1 MFLTG
6 IRSDEDRESRTRD
19 YYNSLKKRIQLNT
32 GYEESVNNSKM
43 MSEKGI
49 SKPPPPETNIDKEL
63 MDINLQK
70 QKAFNS
76 VKEILKK
83 YDQATKFISKL
94 EDGEIIPFNRYLSK
108 FKSNIKGIAVEDADF
123 LLNLWDSFKKKILLT
138 DKEVPIL
145 GTELETYKVELQKKA
160 DDIVDY
166 AAKLGLDEARIRNV
180 LDAMVNE
187 SDSSSI
193 DKFYF
198 NLLTKGPQAANLVLK
213 EDFKTEGPIPILTEE
228 VLPENII
235 TDYDEKMDKI
245 FTERERLV
253 SPLFA
258 LVYRDRPYTQMI
270 KKGVRSVDE
279 RTLDIKKAAD
289 RNIIAGHIPLYINRI
304 MELTKQINEFKKLLG
319 EDPIPSNQIISELV
333 FDENIKALLP
343 ELIIPGEKID
353 EKELETYETELPP
366 VPIKKGSFDF
376 SFVDENDFKN
386 LIELYE
392 ASKEQVASFIMSLHP
407 DGKFTFNGT
416 KYNMMRNPPT
426 TDKQKEYLLD
436 TFNKTYNTKI
446 PMKELFEELVK
457 SPEYKRLKD
466 EEAATLESLV
476 GEEEMKRAAIE
487 AAKATEEKE
496 LSVAEEKKFVSDM
509 QKEAKAITDEFF
521 TQIQLFMNNT
531 VYPFIEGVRR
541 TLIKIAAES
550 GLETNV
556 TTEEVIEALSGSNNP
571 FQIFNLSINDQ
582 IISLMRIII
591 NKFEPEIDRYESAA
605 ASVEA
610 LSNKIDI
617 LVNKFENAN
626 KKNAKK
632 IAEDISKL
640 EADVGTKEDF
650 MNRNRDSYMR
660 ITDGIEIFQTRL
672 GEISGYIQ
680 NNRTKYEV
688 ELNNLGER
696 LVRENA
702 QLVSRYDTL
711 GNKLATFGIL
721 LPQMADSIEKM
732 LKDMPRQKIT
742 KREKLMV
749 NVPKRVPKKISVRLA
764 DRAPNKAA
772 RRAAEEAAEEARLRE
787 YTGEEKEGAGVH
799 EKRPLRKKLKST
811 AFGKY
816 DISMKALGS
825 GVLDIRTAC
834 NRTSAKLPRTPVSSR
849 LEKMIKYVIK
859 NNDIDLDLF
868 ENLTDDEKKLF
879 IYAIDISDVELNSM
893 PFEAFKKFK
902 ASDLQ
907 KELDEL
913 IDRYHLLTGQ
923 LGAGNNAPEI
933 LRELKGIIFKLLEK
947 KKIDRV
953 YANEL
958 LLMINT
964 VN

>member
-1 MFLTG
+1 
-6 IRSDEDRESRTRD
+6 
-19 YYNSLKKRIQLNT
+19 
-32 GYEESVNNSKM
+32 
-43 MSEKGI
+43 
-49 SKPPPPETNIDKEL
+49 
-63 MDINLQK
+63 
-70 QKAFNS
+70 
-76 VKEILKK
+76 
-83 YDQATKFISKL
+83 
-94 EDGEIIPFNRYLSK
+94 
-108 FKSNIKGIAVEDADF
+108 
-123 LLNLWDSFKKKILLT
+123 
-138 DKEVPIL
+138 
-145 GTELETYKVELQKKA
+145 
-160 DDIVDY
+160 
-166 AAKLGLDEARIRNV
+166 
-180 LDAMVNE
+180 
-187 SDSSSI
+187 
-193 DKFYF
+193 
-198 NLLTKGPQAANLVLK
+198 
-213 EDFKTEGPIPILTEE
+213 
-228 VLPENII
+228 
-235 TDYDEKMDKI
+235 
-245 FTERERLV
+245 
-253 SPLFA
+253 
-258 LVYRDRPYTQMI
+258 
-270 KKGVRSVDE
+270 
-279 RTLDIKKAAD
+279 
-289 RNIIAGHIPLYINRI
+289 
-304 MELTKQINEFKKLLG
+304 
-319 EDPIPSNQIISELV
+319 
-333 FDENIKALLP
+333 
-343 ELIIPGEKID
+343 
-353 EKELETYETELPP
+353 
-366 VPIKKGSFDF
+366 
-376 SFVDENDFKN
+376 
-386 LIELYE
+386 
-392 ASKEQVASFIMSLHP
+392 
-407 DGKFTFNGT
+407 
-416 KYNMMRNPPT
+416 MRNPPT

-436 TFNKTYNTKI
+436 TFNKTYGTKI
-446 PMKELFEELVK
+446 SMKKLFEELEK
-457 SPEYKRLKD
+457 SPEYKRLRD
-466 EEAATLESLV
+466 EETASLELLTD
-476 GEEEMKRAAIE
+476 EEEMKRAAIE
-487 AAKATEEKE
+487 TVKATEEKE
-496 LSVAEEKKFVSDM
+496 LSVAEEKNFVSDM
-509 QKEAKAITDEFF
+509 QKEAKVITDEFF

-531 VYPFIEGVRR
+531 VNPFIEGIRR

-556 TTEEVIEALSGSNNP
+556 SAEEVIAALSGSNNP

-582 IISLMRIII
+582 IINLMRIII

-605 ASVEA
+605 ASVET

-660 ITDGIEIFQTRL
+660 ILNGIEIFQTRL

-711 GNKLATFGIL
+711 GNKLATFGIM

-732 LKDMPRQKIT
+732 LKDIPRQKIT

-764 DRAPNKAA
+764 ERTPNKAS

-787 YTGEEKEGAGVH
+787 YTGEEKEGMGVSGVR
-799 EKRPLRKKLKST
+799 ENRPLRKKLKST
-811 AFGKY
+811 TFGKY